1 MSDTTDTTNTSAN
14 NADGA
19 ANANDASSANAA
31 PSSASNAAAGAASAS
46 SAPQKFE
53 FQAEIKQLLDIVI
66 HSLYTEKEIFIRE
79 LASNASDALEKLR
92 HLQLTEKAILDDNLP
107 LEINITTDDTA
118 RTLTIQDFGI
128 GMTRA
133 ELVENLGTIAHSGS
147 KAFLKALGE
156 SGRKNAGLIGQ
167 FGVGFYS
174 AFMVAKTVTVRSR
187 SWRPGEPGHV
197 WASDG
202 SGSYTLS
209 PSDGER
215 RGTKITIQLT
225 DDAAGFAAESRVK
238 AILERYS
245 AFIAFPINLNG
256 KRINTVQALWLRN
269 KNEIKDED
277 YTGFYKFQAR
287 AYDAPRL
294 RLHFSADAPLSINAL
309 LFVPQENT
317 ERHGLARLE
326 PAVALYCRK
335 ILIDPRPKDLLP
347 EWLRFLKGVVDSE
360 DLPLNIS
367 RETMQD
373 KALLDKIGK
382 VITKR
387 FLKFLEEEAAARPE
401 AYDEFYRQF
410 GIFIK
415 EGAALDYTHK
425 DQLARLLR
433 YESSLTG
440 KGKTTPLAGYLSR
453 MKEGQ
458 TDIYYLAGASREAIE
473 NGPYLEGFKSRN
485 LEVLFCHEPVD
496 DYVMNSLREYDGK
509 KLTPADHADVKLPDA
524 PKPPADAA
532 LPEADTKT
540 LVEWLAATL
549 AARGVAEVKAS
560 DRLVD
565 SPALAL
571 NADKFMTPHMRRM
584 MKAMNKDEDA
594 APLRVNLEI
603 NPASPVI
610 KHLSAM
616 RAAAPEKAVL
626 VAGQILDN
634 ALIAAGLLED
644 AGRMVSRIYK
654 LLETI

>member
-1 MSDTTDTTNTSAN
+1 MPDTTKPDTTDAT
-14 NADGA
+14 
-19 ANANDASSANAA
+19 
-31 PSSASNAAAGAASAS
+31 
-46 SAPQKFE
+46 APQSFE

-79 LASNASDALEKLR
+79 LTSNASDALEKLR
-92 HLQLTEKAILDDNLP
+92 HLQLTEKNIHDDHLP
-107 LEINITTDDTA
+107 LEINLTTDDTA
-118 RTLTIQDFGI
+118 KTITIQDFGI

-147 KAFLKALGE
+147 KAFLQALGQ
-156 SGRKNAGLIGQ
+156 SGRKNANLIGQ

-174 AFMVAKTVTVRSR
+174 AFMAAKTVTVRTR
-187 SWRPGEPGHV
+187 SWRPGEPGHL
-197 WASDG
+197 WTSDG
-202 SGSYTLS
+202 SGAYTIA

-215 RGTKITIQLT
+215 RGTKITIQLA
-225 DDAAGFAAESRVK
+225 DDATAFATESRVK
-238 AILERYS
+238 DILERYS
-245 AFIAFPINLNG
+245 AFVTFPINLNG
-256 KRINTVQALWLRN
+256 KRINTIQALWLRN

-277 YTGFYKFQAR
+277 YTGFYKFQTH

-335 ILIDPRPKDLLP
+335 VLIDPRPKDLLP

-387 FLKFLEEEAAARPE
+387 FLKHLEDEAKTRPE
-401 AYDEFYRQF
+401 TYDEFYRQF

-425 DQLARLLR
+425 EQLTRLLR
-433 YESSLTG
+433 YESSHTD
-440 KGKTTPLAGYLSR
+440 KGKTTSLADYVTR

-458 TDIYYLAGASREAIE
+458 TEIYHLTGASREAIE
-473 NGPYLEGFKSRN
+473 SGPYLEGLKTRN
-485 LEVLFCHEPVD
+485 LEVLFCYDPVD
-496 DYVMNSLREYDGK
+496 EYVMNNLREYDGK
-509 KLTPADHADVKLPDA
+509 KLTAADHADMKLPDA
-524 PKPPADAA
+524 PKPPADAT
-532 LPEADTKT
+532 LSEADTKT
-540 LVEWLAATL
+540 LVAWLAKTL
-549 AARGVAEVKAS
+549 APRGVAEVKAS
-560 DRLVD
+560 ERLVA

-571 NADKFMTPHMRRM
+571 NADKITPPHLRRM
-584 MKAMNKDEDA
+584 MKAMNQDGDT
-594 APLRVNLEI
+594 PLRVNLEI

-610 KHLSAM
+610 KHLYTTHT
-616 RAAAPEKAVL
+616 AAPEKAAL
-626 VAGQILDN
+626 IAGQILDN

-644 AGRMVSRIYK
+644 ASQMVARIYK